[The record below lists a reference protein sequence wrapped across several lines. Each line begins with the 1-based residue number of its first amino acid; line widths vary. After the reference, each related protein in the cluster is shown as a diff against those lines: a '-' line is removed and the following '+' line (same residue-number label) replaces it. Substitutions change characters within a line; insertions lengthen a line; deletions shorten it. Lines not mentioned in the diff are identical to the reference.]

1 MEPKSEENTYRISRR
16 HTLLRS
22 LILSSAIAFGLAAC
36 GGGGSGSSPAIS
48 PPPSPPPPPPPPP
61 PPAGTVIFT
70 GDDGVSGI
78 RLYAV
83 EDDATGHRALSDTLS
98 SQQRGLVP
106 FEISPDED
114 WVAFIG
120 NPEGA
125 NQLYVNEV
133 SGGTPLRIN
142 RVEQSGGVTTT
153 VKSFDW
159 SPDSQQLVFAA
170 DLDNRTPRGQNTT
183 GFANEAYI
191 VDRDGSNEAKINGG
205 IGARASVDIRNPQ
218 WSPTG
223 PYILQEV
230 GSIGVDVG
238 LANAVNL
245 HDTSGTLRNS
255 RRVATMFSFLIDVT
269 WAPDGDRFAF
279 LGDFDALGESEIWMG
294 NTALDGR
301 FGDGADDISDS
312 PSFEN
317 VFAFSPAD
325 SRILFTER
333 FPSSDPNGDWRFIFG
348 QQGTTY
354 DADHRIGPQLTS
366 SAQPRFNS
374 SGNFFGYILD
384 RDFYVSVTG
393 SERRA
398 PIVPRN
404 GNQFVTHFEWSPD
417 GTRLAFTANLDLES
431 QVELY
436 VINRDG
442 SGLISVSDGVG
453 NEQVS
458 INFEWSPDSTQI
470 AFSAGISALTPST
483 VYIADADGSGITRIS
498 DPLITDIGQVAY
510 VSN

>member
-1 MEPKSEENTYRISRR
+1 MRR
-16 HTLLRS
+16 HCKPRRLTTQLLCAS
-22 LILSSAIAFGLAAC
+22 ALGLSFGLVAC
-36 GGGGSGSSPAIS
+36 GGGGGSATPSI
-48 PPPSPPPPPPPPP
+48 SPPPPPPPPP
-61 PPAGTVIFT
+61 PSTVIFT

-78 RLYAV
+78 SLYAV
-83 EDDATGHRALSDTLS
+83 EDDGTGHRELSDPLGP
-98 SQQRGLVP
+98 QQRGLIP
-106 FEISPDED
+106 FEVSPDED
-114 WVAFIG
+114 WVGFIG

-125 NQLYVNEV
+125 NQLYVNEIG
-133 SGGTPLRIN
+133 GGTPLRVN
-142 RVEQSGGVTTT
+142 RVEQSGGVTTS

-170 DLDNRTPRGQNTT
+170 DLDNRTPRGQNTV

-191 VDRDGSNEAKINGG
+191 VDRDGSNETKINGG

-230 GSIGVDVG
+230 GPIGVDVG

-245 HDTSGTLRNS
+245 HDTRGTFRNS

-279 LGDFDALGESEIWMG
+279 LGDFDALGEAEVWMG

-312 PSFEN
+312 PNFEN
-317 VFAFSPAD
+317 VFAFSTAD

-348 QQGTTY
+348 NQGTTY
-354 DADHRIGPQLTS
+354 DADHRIGPLLTDG
-366 SAQPRFNS
+366 AQPKFNS
-374 SGNFFGYILD
+374 AGNFFGYIVD

-393 SERRA
+393 SPQIA
-398 PIVPRN
+398 PIVASN

-417 GTRLAFTANLDLES
+417 GNRLAFTANLDLES

-442 SGLISVSDGVG
+442 TGLISISDGVG

-458 INFEWSPDSTQI
+458 IAFEWSPDSTQI
-470 AFSAGISALTPST
+470 AFSAGTSPLTPST
-483 VYIADADGSGITRIS
+483 VYIAEADGSGVTRIS
-498 DPLITDIGQVAY
+498 DPLISDIGQIAY